1 MAYKSFFFFPPR
13 DASKLLHP
21 HRGWWV
27 LYFFFLDL
35 SFPAQNYPFPH
46 EKWLCCLF
54 IAMLSVVIMLKYQ
67 KIMHIMTGNLWI
79 RLKRE
84 VNTELNYFFICIL
97 RLFNED
103 TQSYVKS

>member
-1 MAYKSFFFFPPR
+1 MGALF
-13 DASKLLHP
+13 
-21 HRGWWV
+21 
-27 LYFFFLDL
+27 FFFLDL

-103 TQSYVKS
+103 TQSYIKS